1 MIAHRG
7 ASAYAPENTLA
18 AFELAV
24 EQGADML
31 EFDVH
36 LSADD
41 QPVVIHDETLGRT
54 TSGAGRVRDH
64 SLRQL
69 KRLDAG
75 SWRDARFRGQRLQSL
90 QEVLERFRARIGFAV
105 ELKAGSAVYPGIED
119 RVVSLLEIYDVVDR
133 TLVLSFDHAALA
145 AVARSNPGL
154 ARAALLEPRTRL
166 PENITAVTP
175 RGATAVGL
183 PARLVTE
190 QRVRAARAADLDLY
204 IWTVNDPARMDSLIE
219 WGVRGIITDRPDVLR
234 SRPRF
239 A

>member
-64 SLRQL
+64 SLREL

-75 SWRDARFRGQRLQSL
+75 SWRDVRFRGQRLQSL
-90 QEVLERFRARIGFAV
+90 QEVLERFRTRIGFAV

-133 TLVLSFDHAALA
+133 ALVLSFDHAALA

>member
-1 MIAHRG
+1 VIAHRG

-119 RVVSLLEIYDVVDR
+119 RVVSLLEI
-133 TLVLSFDHAALA
+133 DHAARA

-175 RGATAVGL
+175 SGATAVGL

-204 IWTVNDPARMDSLIE
+204 IWTVNDPARMDSLLE

>member
-1 MIAHRG
+1 MT
-7 ASAYAPENTLA
+7 APKPPTPTVTLSQAKELVRCLADSESLLLLAPPGVGKSEVVRQA
-18 AFELAV
+18 AAEA
-24 EQGADML
+24 GL
-31 EFDVH
+31 EVRS
-36 LSADD
+36 L
-41 QPVVIHDETLGRT
+41 LGT
-54 TSGAGRVRDH
+54 
-64 SLRQL
+64 RQL
-69 KRLDAG
+69 LG
-75 SWRDARFRGQRLQSL
+75 INP
-90 QEVLERFRARIGFAV
+90 V
-105 ELKAGSAVYPGIED
+105 PGIED

-133 TLVLSFDHAALA
+133 ALVLSFDHAALA

-175 RGATAVGL
+175 SGATAVGL